1 MIDWFGKTLGL
12 QKLDAINRCVATV
25 EFDLNGRILGAN
37 ELFSQVMGYSQKDLE
52 QTYHRQFCRPEFVAS
67 QEYAD
72 FWKRLAK
79 GDSFCGKFQRVRKDG
94 KTVWLEATYIPV
106 KNPAGRVVQVLKI
119 ASDITERVQNA
130 LHTQSLVGALDRS
143 MAVIKF
149 TTDGIVL
156 DANQNFLEA
165 MGYSLEEI
173 RGQHHSVLCTPSYR
187 NSEDY
192 RHFWN
197 DLKQGQFFSGQCAR
211 VTKEGRTVLLD
222 AIYNPVIDHN
232 GNVTQVIKFASD
244 ISEQMKR
251 QEISELGS
259 RMAYET
265 ALETEQLS
273 IEGQRIIQN
282 SIAEMNALSV
292 QVQTAAAQVK
302 QLDEQVQHITSI
314 VKSIQGIAQQ
324 TNLLSLNAA
333 IEAARAGESGRGF
346 AVVAGEVRHLAENTA
361 RATTDITKRI
371 QAIRDDA
378 GRVVESIALSLQQA
392 ERGARLVN
400 QAGASIQ
407 KIHHG
412 AEQVVR
418 VVKQVAE

>member
-1 MIDWFGKTLGL
+1 MIDWFGKSLGL

-106 KNPAGRVVQVLKI
+106 KNPTGRVVQVLKI

-173 RGQHHSVLCTPSYR
+173 RGQHHSILCTPAYR

-211 VTKEGRTVLLD
+211 VTKSGRTVLLD

-282 SIAEMNALSV
+282 SIA
-292 QVQTAAAQVK
+292 
-302 QLDEQVQHITSI
+302 
-314 VKSIQGIAQQ
+314 
-324 TNLLSLNAA
+324 
-333 IEAARAGESGRGF
+333 
-346 AVVAGEVRHLAENTA
+346 
-361 RATTDITKRI
+361 
-371 QAIRDDA
+371 
-378 GRVVESIALSLQQA
+378 
-392 ERGARLVN
+392 
-400 QAGASIQ
+400 
-407 KIHHG
+407 
-412 AEQVVR
+412 
-418 VVKQVAE
+418 

>member
-1 MIDWFGKTLGL
+1 M
-12 QKLDAINRCVATV
+12 
-25 EFDLNGRILGAN
+25 
-37 ELFSQVMGYSQKDLE
+37 
-52 QTYHRQFCRPEFVAS
+52 
-67 QEYAD
+67 
-72 FWKRLAK
+72 
-79 GDSFCGKFQRVRKDG
+79 
-94 KTVWLEATYIPV
+94 
-106 KNPAGRVVQVLKI
+106 
-119 ASDITERVQNA
+119 
-130 LHTQSLVGALDRS
+130 
-143 MAVIKF
+143 
-149 TTDGIVL
+149 L

-211 VTKEGRTVLLD
+211 VTKSGRTVLLD

-292 QVQTAAAQVK
+292 QVKTAAAQVK

-378 GRVVESIALSLQQA
+378 GRVVESITLSLQQV
-392 ERGARLVN
+392 ERGAQLVN